1 MPAAMPHAL
10 PATAPPA
17 AGDDLWTRG
26 GPHYPWAMG
35 TVARVLFDES
45 HRQAWTTRPEV
56 AKRMRPENPAD
67 CSLDQAAR
75 GLRDAGFD
83 VAVHE
88 SGPILPATLAAVDVL
103 VLPHCSTDAWEATTG
118 EGSPEYDPAEIDAIE
133 AFVRGGGGLIV
144 LAETE
149 QPKYGNSLAEIA
161 ARFGVEIGNATVQDP
176 AHRFRDVP
184 TWVLLDAPAPSA
196 AGAGVASDVFAGVG
210 EACFYRSGVL
220 AVATGGAA
228 TVFARSHASAAPPA
242 APLLVGVKAGRG
254 RVVVAADSDFAG
266 DDSIDDLDH
275 RGLWRNLV
283 TWAAVRP
290 GRPPIGADAGLTA
303 RPAWGDLVRA
313 VEALR
318 PLQARD
324 GSIPAGHHAAAAPLV
339 AAIEASITA
348 LAPAVPH
355 QADHLAATVADFS
368 RWARGGFAT
377 PDFLDSLLLF
387 QPQRLRRDGVEH
399 LVVFPMV
406 TQNGNPDR
414 NVEAVAVR
422 TVWPDWIAGLEASR
436 FGNPAFVPVEFAGF
450 TAGYDTHAAVL
461 FPETVAVRETGRY
474 AWGAIFCDREAARW
488 RRVTRAAAETLG
500 LPLPPA
506 VELLLADQRLAQETF
521 ALWDLVHDRTH
532 SRGELPFDPFMIR
545 QRMPFWMYALEEL
558 RCDLAT
564 FRAMVE
570 LEPQG
575 VPAARHVR
583 LAIIFDRLFR
593 FPVSGDRVRN
603 YDGLAGQVLF
613 AWLHGRR
620 AVTWVDNTLA
630 IDWRTVEPAVVAL
643 CDRVEELYRAGI
655 DRSRLGHWLATHEFV
670 SGLVPA
676 HPASVWARG
685 GAAVPAD
692 PRAAVDAVLP
702 DEFPL
707 SMFYEALRR
716 RLADVVESTRGITG
730 DAT

>member
-1 MPAAMPHAL
+1 M
-10 PATAPPA
+10 AT
-17 AGDDLWTRG
+17 L
-26 GPHYPWAMG
+26 
-35 TVARVLFDES
+35 ARVLFDES

-56 AKRMRPENPAD
+56 ALRMRPENPAD
-67 CSLDQAAR
+67 CSLEKAAS
-75 GLRDAGFD
+75 GLREAGFS
-83 VAVHE
+83 VAVHH
-88 SGPILPATLAAVDVL
+88 SGPLAAGVLAAADVL

-118 EGSPEYDPAEIDAIE
+118 EGSPAYSPAEIDAVE
-133 AFVRGGGGLIV
+133 AFVRGGGGLVI

-184 TWVLLDAPAPSA
+184 TWVLLDPPAPVA

-210 EACFYRSGVL
+210 EACFYRSGIL
-220 AVATGGAA
+220 AVSAEDGA

-275 RGLWRNLV
+275 RGLWLNLV

-290 GRPPIGADAGLTA
+290 HPPQAAAAGLTS
-303 RPAWGDLVRA
+303 RSAWGDLVRA
-313 VEALR
+313 VEELR
-318 PLQARD
+318 PLQAHD
-324 GSIPAGHHAAAAPLV
+324 GSIAAAHHEQAAGLV
-339 AAIEASITA
+339 ADIGTAITA

-355 QADHLAATVADFS
+355 QADHLAATVADFT
-368 RWARGGFAT
+368 RWAGSGFGR
-377 PDFLDSLLLF
+377 PDFLDSLLAF
-387 QPQRLRRDGVEH
+387 QPQRQRRDGSEH

-414 NVEAVAVR
+414 TVEAVAVR
-422 TVWPDWIAGLEASR
+422 TVWPDWIAELEATR
-436 FGNPAFVPVEFAGF
+436 FPNPAFVPIEFVGF
-450 TAGYDTHAAVL
+450 TAGYDTHSAVL
-461 FPETVAVRETGRY
+461 FPETVAVRETRRY

-506 VELLLADQRLAQETF
+506 AELLLADQRRAQETF
-521 ALWDLVHDRTH
+521 ALWDLVHDRSH

-564 FRAMVE
+564 FRSMVE
-570 LEPQG
+570 LEPRG

-583 LAIIFDRLFR
+583 LAILFDRLFR

-620 AVTWVDNTLA
+620 AVTWIDNTLA

-643 CDRVEELYRAGI
+643 CDRVEEFYRAGI
-655 DRSRLGHWLATHEFV
+655 DRSRLGHWLAAHEFV
-670 SGLVPA
+670 AGLVPP

-685 GAAVPAD
+685 GPALPAD
-692 PRAAVDAVLP
+692 ERAAIDVALP

-707 SMFYEALRR
+707 SLFYEALRR

-730 DAT
+730 ESP